1 MAGPFIH
8 RQDQDCRALVGLEQ
22 FVRGNTGWKCNNNKV
37 AQPTQRGWTPTDYL
51 FCLLYFVQIVAIG
64 GWPRGVGSPALSFRA
79 STIRAVG
86 LATCRMLCALWIAMW
101 INGFAVWMTN
111 IQFEYESFGLRKL
124 LRRAAPPQKAEFIW
138 RSSTFAVTLKNAC
151 YILTYPKSHL
161 LKPRSIHELDNLPK
175 WWWKDTKNVFILLI
189 VHSVGGRLMRCAQK
203 VMPFHGSFVRIIFWL
218 HVCIQ
223 N

>member
-1 MAGPFIH
+1 M
-8 RQDQDCRALVGLEQ
+8 
-22 FVRGNTGWKCNNNKV
+22 

-151 YILTYPKSHL
+151 YILTYPKSHTTEAAL
-161 LKPRSIHELDNLPK
+161 NSWIGQFAKMMMERHEKCIYIAHCSLCRRTVDAMRPKSDAVPR
-175 WWWKDTKNVFILLI
+175 
-189 VHSVGGRLMRCAQK
+189 
-203 VMPFHGSFVRIIFWL
+203 
-218 HVCIQ
+218 
-223 N
+223 